1 MKSLENNTAMKKK
14 DLKKEVNVYTAPQ
27 SIEIALV
34 AKQKL
39 LTASDP
45 EQEGDPGEDD
55 PIFND
60 YGII

>member
-1 MKSLENNTAMKKK
+1 MKKK